1 MKKIFVH
8 YLKPYYLRMA
18 MGFLIKFTG
27 TIMELLLPWTLA
39 YMIDTVIPGNQR
51 SEILLWGFFMVVCSV
66 LAAIFN
72 ILANRLASRV
82 SSDAIYTIRADL
94 FEKVMLLSNQ
104 QTDQITRPSLIS
116 RLTSDTYNVHQM
128 LGRIQRLGVRAPIL
142 LVGGI
147 AMTMALDPVLSCVLM
162 ATMPLL
168 TIVVVLV
175 SRKSIP
181 MFAALQDSTDR
192 FVRLVREDIAG
203 IRVIKALSKEDYER
217 GRFDVVNKEVVD
229 RERTATVTTAITNPS
244 MNIFLNIGLV
254 AVIIVGAYRVD
265 HGTSEVGKILAFM
278 TYFTIILNALMSV
291 SRMFIILSKASASAE
306 RINRVLEAE
315 NDLVL
320 RKSESEVEVDLKADI
335 PHIEFDHVSFSY
347 NKGENNIEDISF
359 SLKRGETLGII
370 GATGSGKSTVVNL
383 LMRFYDVGSG
393 AVRIDGKDIR
403 TMNIKTL
410 RKKFGTVFQND
421 VIFKDTILENI
432 RMGRTLTVKQIS
444 EATVYARASDFVKE
458 KGGLG
463 QKLDIRGANLSGG
476 QKQRILIARA
486 LAAQPEI
493 LVLDDS
499 SSALDYETDAA
510 LRKELREHFS
520 DTTCVVIT
528 QRISSVMG
536 ADHIMVLEEGK
547 MTGFGTHRELM
558 ESCEIYREIGCSQM
572 GI

>member
-27 TIMELLLPWTLA
+27 TIMDLLLPWTLA
-39 YMIDTVIPGNQR
+39 YMIDTVIPDNQR

-94 FEKVMLLSNQ
+94 FEKVMLLSNR

-128 LGRIQRLGVRAPIL
+128 LGRMQRLGVRAPIL

-168 TIVVVLV
+168 AIVVVLV

-217 GRFDVVNKEVVD
+217 GRFDAVNKEVVD
-229 RERTATVTTAITNPS
+229 RERKATVTTAITNPV
-244 MNIFLNIGLV
+244 MNIFLNMGLV

-315 NDLVL
+315 NDLAL
-320 RKSESEVEVDLKADI
+320 SKIESEDELDLKADI
-335 PHIEFDHVSFSY
+335 PLVEFDHVSFSY

-383 LMRFYDVGSG
+383 LMRFHDVGSG
-393 AVRIDGKDIR
+393 AVRIGGKDIR
-403 TMNIKTL
+403 AMNIKTL
-410 RKKFGTVFQND
+410 RRKFGTVFQND
-421 VIFKDTILENI
+421 IIFEDTILENI
-432 RMGRTLTVKQIS
+432 RMGRPLTVEQVL
-444 EATVYARASDFVKE
+444 EAAVYARASEFVKE
-458 KGGLG
+458 KGGLS
-463 QKLDIRGANLSGG
+463 QELDIRGANLSGG

-486 LAAQPEI
+486 LAAHPEI

-499 SSALDYETDAA
+499 SSALDYKTDAA

-520 DTTCVVIT
+520 DTTCVVIA

-547 MTGFGTHRELM
+547 MTGFGTHKELM
-558 ESCEIYREIGCSQM
+558 ESCEIYREIGSSQM